1 MAARLNNTSLMRM
14 NSTERTAAKAA
25 ATAHQ
30 TELHL
35 FERCYAPQLVIA
47 WVPGTHVGQ
56 IINSVHLLRRQRINR
71 RILYNILLLSLLYD
85 HLAVEGVLLLALQLE
100 GTRELLAVSSNLCPA
115 RQLYILLALRQRV
128 SSISSA
134 ADIMQILST
143 RTTGEIVGNLDNLLF
158 AHTVYENVST
168 AAF

>member
-1 MAARLNNTSLMRM
+1 MTARLNNTSLMRM
-14 NSTERTAAKAA
+14 NSAERTAAKAA
-25 ATAHQ
+25 AAAHQ

-35 FERCYAPQLVIA
+35 LERCYAPQLVIA
-47 WVPGTHVGQ
+47 RVPGTHVGQ
-56 IINSVHLLRRQRINR
+56 IINSVHLLHRQRINR

-85 HLAVEGVLLLALQLE
+85 HLAIEGILLLALQLK
-100 GTRELLAVSSNLCPA
+100 GTRKLLAVSSNLRPA
-115 RQLYILLALRQRV
+115 GQLYILLALRQRV

-143 RTTGEIVGNLDNLLF
+143 CTTGEIVGNLDNLLF
-158 AHTVYENVST
+158 AHAVYENVSS